1 MRTDFKGPLEESV
14 KTKSAKFFAHYEPI
28 IASSK
33 ELFFL
38 FLILMFEHFWPSAGI
53 GDHRRKLKAI

>member
-28 IASSK
+28 IAGSK
-33 ELFFL
+33 ELFF
-38 FLILMFEHFWPSAGI
+38 
-53 GDHRRKLKAI
+53 